1 MVDRRKLGY
10 RRPPRSA
17 APGPDRRLREQSQET
32 VFDGALE
39 QALSIAMEG
48 APFITAFPRRDAA
61 RLVRDLKLGDKLDE
75 KTGRLVANS

>member
-1 MVDRRKLGY
+1 MAGTWWAASRRAPPPPPAARAPLPVLIVDFENRAG
-10 RRPPRSA
+10 
-17 APGPDRRLREQSQET
+17 DN

-61 RLVRDLKLGDKLDE
+61 GLCARPEARVTSG
-75 KTGRLVANS
+75 